1 MCRAMQMPGLAAV
14 QHLLH
19 DCWHWAGCFWEHLLV
34 RWGEQSRSCGHHTR
48 ATLLSK
54 LWVCWV

>member
-1 MCRAMQMPGLAAV
+1 MQMPGLTAV

-34 RWGEQSRSCGHHTR
+34 GWGEQSRSCGHRTR
-48 ATLLSK
+48 ATLLSN